1 MRWPGYGG
9 SDVTL
14 TPRPWIR
21 HLLEFHDFREIM
33 EINGGILTIHNHKTL
48 RIPWLHLRLTLCGVG
63 IHYSNPWISTMTKS
77 SSKFKYSFTSFAT
90 SLTLQ
95 CPGFSLKWAMW
106 VLTIS
111 WSSKW
116 ARKTTRLNPV
126 DTLGFDFP
134 AIVSW
139 FPAFLCFLPW
149 VEEVPGLA
157 VLIPSCC
164 GEGRFHQSSQL
175 DAPAGPVNWSGT
187 LSLMTCIV
195 SLSCQNV
202 ASIPSPMS
210 LENLAI
216 LVKSSSRYSVWGT
229 T

>member
-1 MRWPGYGG
+1 MA
-9 SDVTL
+9 DL
-14 TPRPWIR
+14 TSRINFTPVD
-21 HLLEFHDFREIM
+21 LREIM
-33 EINGGILTIHNHKTL
+33 QISCGIWTIHNHKAF
-48 RIPWLHLRLTLCGVG
+48 RIPRLHLRLTPCG
-63 IHYSNPWISTMTKS
+63 
-77 SSKFKYSFTSFAT
+77 SFTSFAT

-95 CPGFSLKWAMW
+95 SSGFSLKWAVC

-126 DTLGFDFP
+126 DSLGFGFP

-139 FPAFLCFLPW
+139 FAAFLCSLPW

-164 GEGRFHQSSQL
+164 GEGRFPQSPQF

-187 LSLMTCIV
+187 LSPMTCMV
-195 SLSCQNV
+195 SLSCQNE
-202 ASIPSPMS
+202 ASKPPVIS
-210 LENLAI
+210 LGNLAI